1 MIQQN
6 ERPGVRLLYGTVVI
20 EQEIDADGQAGA
32 WRAMQLTVPVFTA
45 NGMSTSLSMR
55 FDFPGNQ
62 GSDAA
67 DGQTWHELIAQMGIS
82 AQGENGYGSEEE

>member
-1 MIQQN
+1 MIEDDEQPSI
-6 ERPGVRLLYGTVVI
+6 RRLHGTVII
-20 EQEIDADGQAGA
+20 EQEMDADGRPGP
-32 WRAMQLTVPVFTA
+32 WRNMVLTVPVFVA
-45 NGMSTSLSMR
+45 DGLSTSVSMR

>member
-1 MIQQN
+1 
-6 ERPGVRLLYGTVVI
+6 VVI
-20 EQEIDADGQAGA
+20 EQEIDADGRPGA
-32 WRAMQLTVPVFTA
+32 WRAMLLTVPVFVA
-45 NGMSTSLSMR
+45 DGLSTSVSMR